1 MPAKDIYHQA
11 VKNAL
16 IKEGWT
22 ISHDPYTISFG
33 QKNVFVDLGAE
44 RVIAAEKENEKI
56 AIEIKSFRNASD
68 IHDLENAIGQYVF
81 YRSLIKRL
89 EPTRQLFLA
98 VPKSVFLSTLE
109 EPIVRPVLEDL
120 NIALMAFEPEEEV
133 IVKWTSST
141 NIVK

>member
-133 IVKWTSST
+133 IVKWTSSAS
-141 NIVK
+141 IAK